1 MPSKDWRFRIR
12 HILESVA
19 AIENYVADMTFEEF
33 VQDQRTVDAVVRR
46 FTIIGEAAN
55 RVPVEIC
62 AANPEIPWNDMR
74 AMRNFVVHEYFG
86 VSEENLWDTIV
97 YDLPGIVA
105 PLNEILEK

>member
-46 FTIIGEAAN
+46 FTSHTIQVVVSAN
-55 RVPVEIC
+55 S
-62 AANPEIPWNDMR
+62 
-74 AMRNFVVHEYFG
+74 G
-86 VSEENLWDTIV
+86 
-97 YDLPGIVA
+97 
-105 PLNEILEK
+105 